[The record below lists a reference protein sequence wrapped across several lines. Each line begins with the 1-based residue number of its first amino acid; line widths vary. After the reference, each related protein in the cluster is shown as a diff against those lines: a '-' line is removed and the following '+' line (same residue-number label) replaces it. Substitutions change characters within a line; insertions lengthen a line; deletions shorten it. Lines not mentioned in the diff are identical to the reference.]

1 MTWLHNANN
10 LNKAKERSVSTQPVG
25 GSFFGFK
32 FHFRGRFSRKQR
44 AGSFIFSAG
53 NLPLTTLSACVDYGF
68 VTVPLDNSLISIKI
82 YLFKNYLRH
91 DIFSYNIIDKPLV
104 KSSNFS
110 FRSFFKRLA
119 KPVKGNNKFFGKA
132 RKLSVRELYN
142 RLYKRKDKY
151 RLKFYKKKIINKP
164 RFFKDRPKMSLS
176 LFSKLYK
183 PLNDSLFYHSH
194 WFQLLKFFGGS
205 PYDLF
210 LEPPAY
216 PLPRLRHRF
225 KDPYIFNFRRNNLF
239 YYFFRIRK
247 LKRLDRFYHRYYE
260 KVAWRSQVGEDI
272 ALRQSNPSIYKTPFR
287 LKPLKPRKF
296 FIFSSGIPFYF
307 DVPLWFYPIWFQV
320 KKGGNYPF
328 LNGFSHN
335 KKVKFFIKKGLF
347 FVRNN
352 KYKNYD
358 FFSKIPVNSF
368 FFLSKNFFFNNFR
381 GYFFK

>member
-1 MTWLHNANN
+1 M
-10 LNKAKERSVSTQPVG
+10 
-25 GSFFGFK
+25 
-32 FHFRGRFSRKQR
+32 
-44 AGSFIFSAG
+44 
-53 NLPLTTLSACVDYGF
+53 SACVDYGF
-68 VTVPLDNSLISIKI
+68 FTVPLDNSLISIKI

-119 KPVKGNNKFFGKA
+119 NPVKDNNKFFGKA
-132 RKLSVRELYN
+132 RRLSVRELYN
-142 RLYKRKDKY
+142 RLYKRKAKY
-151 RLKFYKKKIINKP
+151 RLKFSKKKIINKP
-164 RFFKDRPKMSLS
+164 RFFKDRPKVPLS

-225 KDPYIFNFRRNNLF
+225 KNPYIFNFRRNNLF

-247 LKRLDRFYHRYYE
+247 LKRLDRFYHRYYD

-272 ALRQSNPSIYKTPFR
+272 ALRQSNPSLYKTPFR

-307 DVPLWFYPIWFQV
+307 DVPLWFYPIWFQI
-320 KKGGNYPF
+320 KKGGIYPF

-358 FFSKIPVNSF
+358 FFSKIPINSF
-368 FFLSKNFFFNNFR
+368 FF
-381 GYFFK
+381 